1 MFGPTAALTKISIC
15 LTYLRLFPSKF
26 NRWFNYIM
34 IAVLVCF
41 AISTTVPTLVQ
52 CM

>member
-26 NRWFNYIM
+26 NRRFNYNM
-34 IAVLVCF
+34 IVVLIGF
-41 AISTTVPTLVQ
+41 AISTSVPMFVQ